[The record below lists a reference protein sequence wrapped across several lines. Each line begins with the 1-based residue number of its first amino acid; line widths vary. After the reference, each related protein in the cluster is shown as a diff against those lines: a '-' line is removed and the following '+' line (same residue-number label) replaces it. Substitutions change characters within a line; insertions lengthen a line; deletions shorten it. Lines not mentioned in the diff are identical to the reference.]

1 MKTIIKIIITIIIVL
16 TLPISIY
23 YGLRLKNT
31 PFIYEYMNR
40 SHVITLP
47 NKVWFEINGSMDI
60 LDDEDILI
68 NETPEVIKEGYDVG
82 PQYPR
87 YTTTYENDTIKK
99 VQTSKRVGDILTIE
113 NSIEIVD
120 GEYNKYIQKIFFS
133 QYGTFGNN
141 TYTQEGCS
149 VKISSKNGNISYDEE
164 YALVMIT
171 YDIKENS
178 RIEDIL
184 SFEIS
189 CL

>member
-1 MKTIIKIIITIIIVL
+1 MKTIIKVIITTIVLL

-23 YGLRLKNT
+23 YGLRLKDT
-31 PFIYEYMNR
+31 PFTYEYMNR
-40 SHVITLP
+40 SYVITLP
-47 NKVWFEINGSMDI
+47 NKVWFEINGSTDI
-60 LDDEDILI
+60 LKNDEILV
-68 NETPEVIKEGYDVG
+68 NETPEVVEEGYDIG
-82 PQYPR
+82 PQYPK

-113 NSIEIVD
+113 SYIEIAE
-120 GEYNKYIQKIFFS
+120 GEHDEYIQKIFFS
-133 QYGTFGNN
+133 QYGTFENN

-149 VKISSKNGNISYDEE
+149 VKISSKNGNISHDEE